1 MALIGENSAMQT
13 QPGRRERLVTVLR
26 LATGDQVLSWP
37 VAMACTILSIALHFA
52 PNGITVHGGLAARFI
67 VSALGY
73 LPALGFIAF
82 ARIGIRRLA
91 AEWLRIAL
99 TLISY
104 IVGAALRGFTFAV
117 VFFELGLADNLNLA
131 YRVPSSAMPFG
142 FATAVA
148 TFTVGAIRLARE
160 RIKVLTERQAELRD
174 GLAKISEQRAKFET
188 EVATEIAVKIE
199 RDLTLLKNAEQQ
211 QLEIELNKIASEYI
225 RPLSHRL
232 AQEVPEWQPIQ
243 SVESKLRW
251 RDIAEQIRP
260 ELSLQPLLLTVIAS
274 LAALPSFSYFYGWNQ
289 ALAIVLIAAGLLYAG
304 GMLMRSLSRFVTKI
318 KFASLRALVITL
330 QLWAIS
336 LPLSFV
342 ADRFANKP
350 ELANFVLANSL
361 VVVPVFGW
369 ALLLGGATNASLD
382 TLESNLRSTVER
394 LDWVK
399 ARTNL
404 ISWFERGELAMLL
417 HGPVQSAIYY
427 GSHQF
432 SENLS
437 SPAKA
442 KLLDEIA
449 DRIREALSAQA
460 EQVDLL
466 QLSDE
471 LQEFW
476 QGLCQVDFSIDDEV
490 SLALELDKIAQ
501 TVAWDVIK
509 EACTNAIRH
518 GKASS
523 VTIALKL
530 LGSDALGISV
540 RNNGLVIDSNGETL
554 ATDAPRGL
562 GSKLL
567 DSVSISWSLTKTT
580 SAGGANETVLAAR
593 LPIEPARGLALS
605 A

>member
-211 QLEIELNKIASEYI
+211 QLVIELNKIASEYI

>member
-1 MALIGENSAMQT
+1 MQT
-13 QPGRRERLVTVLR
+13 QPGRRERIVTVLR

-37 VAMACTILSIALHFA
+37 VAIACTILSIALHFA
-52 PNGITVHGGLAARFI
+52 PNGITVQGGLAARFV

-73 LPALGFIAF
+73 LPALGFIAL
-82 ARIGIRRLA
+82 ARLGIRRLA
-91 AEWLRIAL
+91 AEWLRISL
-99 TLISY
+99 TLLSY

-160 RIKVLTERQAELRD
+160 RIKVLNERQAELRD
-174 GLAKISEQRAKFET
+174 GLAKISEQRTKFES

-199 RDLTLLKNAEQQ
+199 RDLALLKDAEQH
-211 QLEIELNKIASEYI
+211 QLEAELNKIASEYI

-243 SVESKLRW
+243 SFESRLKW

-289 ALAIVLIAAGLLYAG
+289 ALVIVLIAASLLYLG
-304 GMLMRSLSRFVTKI
+304 GHLMRALSGFVTKI
-318 KFASLRALVITL
+318 KSSWIRALVITL

-361 VVVPVFGW
+361 VVLPVFGW
-369 ALLLGGATNASLD
+369 AFLLGGATNASLD
-382 TLESNLRSTVER
+382 RLEANLRLTVDR
-394 LDWVK
+394 LDWVR

-437 SPAKA
+437 LSAKA

-449 DRIREALSAQA
+449 DRIREALGAQA
-460 EQVDLL
+460 DEVNLL
-466 QLSDE
+466 QLAEE

-476 QGLCQVDFSIDDEV
+476 QGLCQVDFVMDDEI
-490 SLALELDKIAQ
+490 SDALESDKIAQ

-540 RNNGLVIDSNGETL
+540 RNNGLAIDSGGEIL
-554 ATDAPRGL
+554 AMDAPRGL

-567 DSVSISWSLTKTT
+567 DSISISWSLTKTT

-593 LPIEPARGLALS
+593 LPIEPARGLALN